1 VAILRAPW
9 TPGYVAQLHAFPDTP
24 RDDRVDASSDAFSE
38 LASHSDATSA
48 RPASRRSVP
57 SWGF

>member
-1 VAILRAPW
+1 M
-9 TPGYVAQLHAFPDTP
+9 GVAQLHAFPDTP